1 MVLSYPMCLFFL
13 SDILFKFK
21 MDARVQDVTEGI
33 LHATIIFYSDADA
46 LYSQLSMS
54 YEWSSF
60 SGGNVECRREFRE
73 SEMMNLIIYGSLRF
87 AK

>member
-1 MVLSYPMCLFFL
+1 MIVLFPVPGYIAKKVKDVQVQRMKMVLSYPMCLFFFL

-33 LHATIIFYSDADA
+33 LHAIIIFHSDADGQA

-54 YEWSSF
+54 YE
-60 SGGNVECRREFRE
+60 
-73 SEMMNLIIYGSLRF
+73 
-87 AK
+87 